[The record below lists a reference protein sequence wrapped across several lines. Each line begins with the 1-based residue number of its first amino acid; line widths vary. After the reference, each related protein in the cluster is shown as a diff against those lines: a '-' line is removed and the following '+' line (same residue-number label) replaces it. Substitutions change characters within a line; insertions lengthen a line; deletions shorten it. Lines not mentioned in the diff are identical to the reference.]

1 MVVVVVVIV
10 VVVIVVVVAAV
21 AVVVV
26 LATVLTVEN
35 RCVVVPVVVIV
46 VIAVVVVVAAAAAVA
61 CSSLHLAAFLPTPK
75 KPDWCGSQVMRV
87 AGSNRISIGGETSL
101 IPYFRRTS
109 QKLKTHPSHSA
120 HLLGHRRNLHSEL
133 L

>member
-1 MVVVVVVIV
+1 MVVVVIV

-46 VIAVVVVVAAAAAVA
+46 VIAVVVVAAAAAVA

>member
-46 VIAVVVVVAAAAAVA
+46 VIAVVVVAAAAVA